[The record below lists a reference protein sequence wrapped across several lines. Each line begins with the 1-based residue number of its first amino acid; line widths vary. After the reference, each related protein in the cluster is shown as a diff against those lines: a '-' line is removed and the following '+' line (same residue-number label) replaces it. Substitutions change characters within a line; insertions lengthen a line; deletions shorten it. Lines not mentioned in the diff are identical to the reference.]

1 MESLQHIL
9 AQQTIFAG
17 LSHDHLETLTGCAR
31 NVRFARG
38 DYLLREGDEA
48 NTFYL
53 LREGRVALETHGAP
67 HGQLLIATIEAGEA
81 LGWSWLFPPYRWHF
95 SGRAMEPVFALA
107 LDGACLRGK
116 CEADHDLGYE
126 LIKRFAGVI
135 IERLQETRI
144 QLLDLYGGPQAS
156 QTPQGGLW

>member
-1 MESLQHIL
+1 MTSLRHIL
-9 AQQTIFAG
+9 AAQSIFAG
-17 LSHDHLETLTGCAR
+17 LSDAELETLTGCAR
-31 NVRFARG
+31 NVRFARD

-48 NTFYL
+48 TTFYV

-67 HGQLLIATIEAGEA
+67 HGQLLIETIEAGDV

-126 LIKRFAGVI
+126 LMRRFASVI
-135 IERLQETRI
+135 IERLQTTRV
-144 QLLDLYGGPQAS
+144 QLLDLYGAPRAV
-156 QTPQGGLW
+156 QGGAR

>member
-1 MESLQHIL
+1 MESLQHVL
-9 AQQTIFAG
+9 ATQRIFAE
-17 LSHDHLETLTGCAR
+17 LPDADLETLTGCAR

-48 NTFYL
+48 TTFYV

-67 HGQLLIATIEAGEA
+67 HGQLVIETIEAGEV

-107 LDGACLRGK
+107 LDGACLREK
-116 CEADHDLGYE
+116 CDADHDLGYE
-126 LIKRFAGVI
+126 LMKRFAGVI
-135 IERLQETRI
+135 IERLQATRV
-144 QLLDLYGGPQAS
+144 QLLDLYSGPRGG
-156 QTPQGGLW
+156 